1 MQQPPPTTNVH
12 TLTIPITNPKHLL
25 NANSR
30 KHSADRSTKT
40 SIWRPAGRAAAQAAA
55 LPVLV
60 PFVTIHATIYK
71 PRAGRYDPTNLY
83 PTIKAIIDGLTDYGL
98 TEDDDYRH
106 VDGPHMH
113 HGGFDKTNPRIE
125 LTIITHQEPP
135 HAPYSPYPA

>member
-1 MQQPPPTTNVH
+1 MQQPPPPTNVH

-30 KHSADRSTKT
+30 KHWADRSTKT
-40 SIWRPAGRAAAQAAA
+40 GIWRPAGLAAAQAAA

-60 PFVTIHATIYK
+60 PFVVIHATIFK
-71 PRAGRYDPTNLY
+71 ARAGRYDPSNLY

-98 TEDDDYRH
+98 VEDDDYRH

-113 HGGFDKTNPRIE
+113 HGGFDKNNPRIE
-125 LTIITHQEPP
+125 LTISIYQEAT
-135 HAPYSPYPA
+135 HAPQDA